1 MNTKSLIS
9 LLFLLISTL
18 SCRKE
23 KDLQSPKIMIS
34 NPSGTMSHVVP
45 FTLIVSG
52 KVTDDVQL
60 QSLNIN
66 LIKPGGSILENR
78 SITVQEG
85 REHNFSESFTLSD
98 IHLSSGLYT
107 IHVKCSDGQNFS
119 SQYVNINV
127 SGIEPELKKVFIQS
141 QNNGSS
147 ALSYLDNGLFVPF
160 ITSSNSANRFQV
172 LSYSQK
178 IAYSTSSSDDLIIYD
193 ANTAQI
199 LFSVPNTNS
208 TTTFFK
214 SIYSSE
220 LFNQFTIGTEDEKTI
235 SYSENGAVLQTIMNQ
250 NLHYTESVFRISSYV
265 IAEEKNKI
273 NAQKKVSIY
282 NSTSSSMLFTASI
295 NFDVCAMNSVE
306 SSEVLLWVNES
317 GIAKLKLLDV
327 SNGALSNV
335 ITFNGHELKDVI
347 QVTNNE
353 FILLSDLGIYR
364 YDYSALALNPIVFSS
379 TFNYFEYD
387 YVNEIIYAASD
398 LSLEGYVYPTGN
410 MVGQIAS
417 TDTIKGLDILFNK

>member
-23 KDLQSPKIMIS
+23 KDLQSPKILIS
-34 NPSGTMSHVVP
+34 NPSGTLSYVIP

-52 KVTDDVQL
+52 KVSDDVQI

-78 SITVQEG
+78 SIAVQG
-85 REHNFSESFTLSD
+85 REHDFSESFTLSD
-98 IHLSSGLYT
+98 IHLSSGIYT
-107 IHVKCSDGQNFS
+107 IHIKCSDGQNFS

-147 ALSYLDNGLFVPF
+147 ALSYLDNGIFIPF
-160 ITSSNSANRFQV
+160 ITSGNSANSFQV

-178 IAYSTSSSDDLIIYD
+178 IAHSTSSSDDLIIYD
-193 ANTAQI
+193 ANTAQV
-199 LFSVPNTNS
+199 LFSIPNTNS
-208 TTTFFK
+208 TSTFFK

-235 SYSENGAVLQTIMNQ
+235 TYSENGGVSQTIMNQ
-250 NLHYTESVFRISSYV
+250 NLHYSESVFRISSYV

-273 NAQKKVSIY
+273 NAQKKLSIY
-282 NSTSSSMLFTASI
+282 NSTSSSMLFTTSI
-295 NFDVCAMNSVE
+295 NFDISAMNSVE
-306 SSEVLLWVNES
+306 SNEVLLWVNES
-317 GIAKLKLLDV
+317 GIGKLKLFDL
-327 SNGALSNV
+327 SNGAISNV
-335 ITFNGHELKDVI
+335 ITFSGHELKDVI

-364 YDYSALALNPIVFSS
+364 YDYSTLTLSPIVISS
-379 TFNYFEYD
+379 NFNYLEYD
-387 YVNEIIYAASD
+387 YVNEIIYTASA
-398 LSLEGYVYPTGN
+398 LSLEGYVYPSGS

-417 TDTIKGLDILFNK
+417 IDTITGLDILYNK

>member
-23 KDLQSPKIMIS
+23 KDLQSPEIRIS
-34 NPSGTMSHVVP
+34 HPSGTLSYVVP

-66 LIKPGGSILENR
+66 LIKPGGSIVESR
-78 SITVQEG
+78 SIAVQGKED
-85 REHNFSESFTLSD
+85 NFSESFTLSD
-98 IHLSSGLYT
+98 IHLSSGIYT
-107 IHVKCSDGQNFS
+107 IRIKCSDGQNFS

-141 QNNGSS
+141 QNNGNS
-147 ALSYLDNGLFVPF
+147 AISYLDNGLFVPF
-160 ITSSNSANRFQV
+160 ITSANSANSFQV

-178 IAYSTSSSDDLIIYD
+178 IAHCTSSSDDLIIYD
-193 ANTAQI
+193 ANTAQV
-199 LFSVPNTNS
+199 LFSIPNTNS
-208 TTTFFK
+208 TSTFFK

-235 SYSENGAVLQTIMNQ
+235 TYSENGTVSQTILNQ
-250 NLHYTESVFRISSYV
+250 NLHYSESVFRISNYI
-265 IAEEKNKI
+265 IAEEKNKM
-273 NAQKKVSIY
+273 NAQKKMSIY
-282 NSTSSSMLFTASI
+282 NSTGSSLLFSTSI
-295 NFDVCAMNSVE
+295 NFDICAMNSIE
-306 SSEVLLWVNES
+306 SNEVLLWVNES
-317 GIAKLKLLDV
+317 GIGKLKLLDV
-327 SNGALSNV
+327 SNGAISNV

-347 QVTNNE
+347 GVNTNE
-353 FILLSDLGIYR
+353 FILLSDLGIFR
-364 YDYSALALNPIVFSS
+364 YDYSTSTLNSIVISS
-379 TFNYFEYD
+379 NFNYFEYD
-387 YVNEIIYAASD
+387 YVNEIIYTATA

-417 TDTIKGLDILFNK
+417 TDTITGLDILYNK